1 MSPKAIRKVRG
12 AGAAERKG
20 RHVGMRGRGKGLAG
34 RRVLEEQQGAARR
47 ASSRTCPFLTARIV
61 GRGHRSRGSS
71 HGQGGG
77 GELIGGGEGALV
89 GRETGVGEGR
99 V

>member
-1 MSPKAIRKVRG
+1 MSAKAIRKVRG
-12 AGAAERKG
+12 AGG
-20 RHVGMRGRGKGLAG
+20 RRTQGSTRGREGRGKGLAG
-34 RRVLEEQQGAARR
+34 RRVLGEQQGAARR

-77 GELIGGGEGALV
+77 V
-89 GRETGVGEGR
+89 S
-99 V
+99 